1 MGQGSCHKVESIQD
15 LSDQRLVGSERLMA
29 RAFFDDPLFRHVLP
43 GAETRQKQLP
53 GLFRLNLRYGC
64 MFGELFSLPGQG
76 LAIWLPPGKN
86 RITVRRALQAG
97 MWLAP
102 IRIGLR
108 AVMSLA
114 RLNTTSEQLHAQF
127 APDLHWYLFLLGVD
141 PDSQGQGLG
150 AELIKPMLAR
160 ADATRMPCYLETNN
174 PSAVRFYQKHGF
186 EVVSER
192 QTTSAGLILWSMR
205 RESRLII

>member
-1 MGQGSCHKVESIQD
+1 MGQGSGNKVENIQD

-29 RAFFDDPLFRHVLP
+29 RAFFNDPLFRYVLP
-43 GAETRQKQLP
+43 EAETRQKRLP

-76 LAIWLPPGKN
+76 LAIWLPPGKT

-102 IRIGLR
+102 LMVGLR
-108 AVMSLA
+108 AVMGLA

-150 AELIKPMLAR
+150 GELLKPILAR

-174 PSAVRFYQKHGF
+174 PSSVRFYQKHGF
-186 EVVSER
+186 GVVAER
-192 QTTSAGLILWSMR
+192 QTISAGFILWSMR
-205 RESRLII
+205 RESRSYI